1 MPSSVVLDTHAVL
14 AFFQNEP
21 GADKIRK
28 LILEAVE
35 GRLELSM
42 CVVNAGEV
50 WYSIARKR
58 SIEVADAY
66 LREIQSMPIE
76 IVDAGWELTRQASLY
91 KTKGNISYADC
102 FAAALTKLRNGELV
116 TGDKEFKTLA
126 SEIKITWLK

>member
-1 MPSSVVLDTHAVL
+1 MQSSVVLDAYAVL

-21 GADKIRK
+21 GADMIRK

-35 GRLELSM
+35 GRLDLAM

-50 WYSIARKR
+50 WYSIARKK
-58 SIEVADAY
+58 SAEQADAY

-76 IVDAGWELTRQASLY
+76 IVDVGWELARQASLY
-91 KTKGNISYADC
+91 KMKGNISYADC
-102 FAAALTKLRNGELV
+102 FAAALAKLRKAELV

-126 SEIKITWLK
+126 GDIKIAWLK

>member
-21 GADKIRK
+21 GADMIRK

-50 WYSIARKR
+50 WYFIARKR

-91 KTKGNISYADC
+91 KTKGNISYADY